1 MAQHFLVSAVVTAAA
16 GGTERPGL
24 VGRAGGF
31 AAVDGGFGAPL
42 ATEEGEGFE
51 DGFGEAE
58 EVNENGVVKGL
69 AGGIA
74 VGLVGGEEFVVAEV
88 GEDAVGPVD
97 LVLAELAY
105 VECW

>member
-1 MAQHFLVSAVVTAAA
+1 M
-16 GGTERPGL
+16 
-24 VGRAGGF
+24 
-31 AAVDGGFGAPL
+31 

-88 GEDAVGPVD
+88 GEDAVGPFD
-97 LVLAELAY
+97 LVRCQLADVECQQRWELADR
-105 VECW
+105 ESCPALLLASAHPPKTDQPES